1 MEFLYNLFWFPINS
15 IELVFNLGLWALIG
29 YGIYEGVRK
38 YKGFKQ

>member
-15 IELVFNLGLWALIG
+15 IELVFNLGLWALIS